1 MNMNKENLTL
11 KEEFKELV
19 VRNVD
24 EGYSIAPLLEM
35 VVTEG
40 LETGAISQLVYT
52 KDIVEFFDRHNLA
65 IRDKVDEIKL
75 TLGVEHIQDILDN
88 YVEIPLST
96 TEKDL
101 NKELLVWL
109 VCEELAYEELGNLED

>member
-1 MNMNKENLTL
+1 MNKENLTL

>member
-24 EGYSIAPLLEM
+24 EGYSLAPLLEM
-35 VVTEG
+35 IAAEG

-52 KDIVEFFDRHNLA
+52 EDIVNFFDRHNLA

-75 TLGVEHIQDILDN
+75 TMGVEHIQEILDN
-88 YVEIPLST
+88 YVEIPLNT
-96 TEKDL
+96 VEENL
-101 NKELLVWL
+101 NKTLLVYL